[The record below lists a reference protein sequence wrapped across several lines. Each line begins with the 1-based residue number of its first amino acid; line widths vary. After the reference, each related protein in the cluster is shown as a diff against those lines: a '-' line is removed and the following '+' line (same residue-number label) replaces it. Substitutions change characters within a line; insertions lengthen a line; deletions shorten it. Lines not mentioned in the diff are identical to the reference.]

1 MTNDK
6 IMDLCKLSPLF
17 NELSIL
23 AEKTQ
28 MVHECAVDGELYIIM
43 PRRKK

>member
-6 IMDLCKLSPLF
+6 IMELCKLSPLF

-28 MVHECAVDGELYIIM
+28 LVHECVVDNELYIIM